1 MNETDI
7 KDLLQR
13 GERKALLLG
22 EITGSLSV
30 LVTKVDGYVYCD
42 EIKYDIKNLFSLV
55 MSRVNS
61 IYYEDKNELQHLQ
74 NV

>member
-13 GERKALLLG
+13 GERTALLLG

-30 LVTKVDGYVYCD
+30 LVNKANGDEYCD
-42 EIKYDIKNLFSLV
+42 QINHDIKNLFSLI

-61 IYYEDKNELQHLQ
+61 IYYEDKNELQ
-74 NV
+74 